1 MIQFHGEFLTALIVG
16 LLASILHLCSALKAV
31 GAVSAVLVRSV
42 LIFDRNP
49 LTGIFFSPKKKINK

>member
-1 MIQFHGEFLTALIVG
+1 MIQFHGEFLTALMVS

-31 GAVSAVLVRSV
+31 GAVQAVLVRSV

-49 LTGIFFSPKKKINK
+49 LTGFFFFAKK